1 MPLATCMRS
10 LCMWLLLGIAGTA
23 QALEECQLNVS
34 EAQVDFGLMNRLAQ
48 HDGAPE
54 RLLGERRLS
63 VNVNCPQAGDLSLFY
78 RALAATPQR
87 LQFTE
92 HGSYAIEVGNAVLD
106 GRAVELGLLTAAGQP
121 PVMSATVLEWRPGHG
136 IAPIEQ
142 GAVLIGKTLS
152 LQLTLRAWAGVA
164 AIQAR
169 DATTWEVSGML
180 YGASHGRYRE
190 LTLRAHFAPVAC
202 LPTLSDHG
210 VVDYGTLYAKDLSA
224 TNETPLPTRTLRL
237 NVSCDAPIRFG
248 LRMKDNRDGSA
259 TGGTDET
266 AYGLDLDASRNKIG
280 RFYLTID
287 PGEFSA
293 DSFPTLY
300 RTDSTSNGVAWSSS
314 TARQLPMAAN
324 SLLGFTDKTGVTTG
338 PVSMQTLTGT
348 MRIKTYLAP
357 MQSLDLRD
365 VVRINGSGTL
375 EIVYL

>member
-1 MPLATCMRS
+1 
-10 LCMWLLLGIAGTA
+10 MWLLLGIAGTA

-63 VNVNCPQAGDLSLFY
+63 VNVNCPQAEDLSLFY

-106 GRAVELGLLTAAGQP
+106 GRSVELGLLTAAGQP

-142 GAVLIGKTLS
+142 GAVLMGKTLS

-314 TARQLPMAAN
+314 TARQIPMAAN

>member
-63 VNVNCPQAGDLSLFY
+63 VNVNCPQAEDLSLFY

-142 GAVLIGKTLS
+142 GAVLMGKTLS

-314 TARQLPMAAN
+314 TARQIPMAAN

-338 PVSMQTLTGT
+338 PVSIQTLTGT

>member
-142 GAVLIGKTLS
+142 GAVLMGKTLS

-314 TARQLPMAAN
+314 TARQIPMAAN

-365 VVRINGSGTL
+365 VVRIKGSGTL

>member
-63 VNVNCPQAGDLSLFY
+63 VNVNCPQAEDLSLFY

-142 GAVLIGKTLS
+142 GAVLMGKTLS

-314 TARQLPMAAN
+314 TARQIPMAAN

-338 PVSMQTLTGT
+338 PVSIQTLTGT

-365 VVRINGSGTL
+365 VVRINGSGTI

>member
-63 VNVNCPQAGDLSLFY
+63 VNVNCPQAEDLSLFY

-142 GAVLIGKTLS
+142 GAVLMGKSLS

-314 TARQLPMAAN
+314 TARQIPMAAN

-338 PVSMQTLTGT
+338 PVSIQTLTGT

>member
-142 GAVLIGKTLS
+142 GAVLMGKTLS

-314 TARQLPMAAN
+314 TARQIPMAAN
-324 SLLGFTDKTGVTTG
+324 SIMGFTDKTGVTTG
-338 PVSMQTLTGT
+338 PVALHTLTGT

-357 MQSLDLRD
+357 MQTLDLRD
-365 VVRINGSGTL
+365 VVHINGSGTL
-375 EIVYL
+375 EIVYP

>member
-54 RLLGERRLS
+54 RLLGERRLN
-63 VNVNCPQAGDLSLFY
+63 VNVNCPQAEDLSLFY

-142 GAVLIGKTLS
+142 GAVLMGKTLS

-314 TARQLPMAAN
+314 TARQIPMAAN

>member
-63 VNVNCPQAGDLSLFY
+63 VNVNCPQAEDLSLFY

-142 GAVLIGKTLS
+142 GAVLMGKTLS

-180 YGASHGRYRE
+180 YGTSHGRYRE

-314 TARQLPMAAN
+314 TARQIPMAAN

>member
-34 EAQVDFGLMNRLAQ
+34 ETLVDFGLMSRLAQ

-63 VNVNCPQAGDLSLFY
+63 VNVNCPQAEDLSLFY

-142 GAVLIGKTLS
+142 GAVLMGKTLS
-152 LQLTLRAWAGVA
+152 LQLTLRAWAGAA

-314 TARQLPMAAN
+314 TARQIPMAAN

-338 PVSMQTLTGT
+338 PVSIQTLTGT

-365 VVRINGSGTL
+365 VVRINGSGTI

>member
-34 EAQVDFGLMNRLAQ
+34 EAQVDFGLMNRIAQ

-63 VNVNCPQAGDLSLFY
+63 VNVNCPQAEDLSLFY

-142 GAVLIGKTLS
+142 GAVLMGKTLS

-314 TARQLPMAAN
+314 TARQIPMAAN

>member
-63 VNVNCPQAGDLSLFY
+63 VNVNCPQAEDLSLFY

-314 TARQLPMAAN
+314 TARQIPMAAN

>member
-142 GAVLIGKTLS
+142 GAVLMGKTLS

-314 TARQLPMAAN
+314 TARQIPMAAN
-324 SLLGFTDKTGVTTG
+324 SLLGFTDTTGVTTG
-338 PVSMQTLTGT
+338 PVSIQTLTGT

>member
-63 VNVNCPQAGDLSLFY
+63 VNVNCPQAEDLSLFY

-142 GAVLIGKTLS
+142 GAVLMGKTLS

-287 PGEFSA
+287 PGEFTA

-314 TARQLPMAAN
+314 TARQIPMAAN

-348 MRIKTYLAP
+348 MRIKTYLAA

>member
-23 QALEECQLNVS
+23 QVLEECQLNVS

-63 VNVNCPQAGDLSLFY
+63 VNVNCPQAEDLSLFY

-142 GAVLIGKTLS
+142 GAVLMGKTLS

-314 TARQLPMAAN
+314 TARQIPMAAN

-338 PVSMQTLTGT
+338 PVSIQTLTGT

>member
-10 LCMWLLLGIAGTA
+10 LCMWLLLGIASTA

-63 VNVNCPQAGDLSLFY
+63 VNVNCPQAEDLSLFY

-142 GAVLIGKTLS
+142 GAVLMGKTLS

-314 TARQLPMAAN
+314 TARQIPMAAN

>member
-142 GAVLIGKTLS
+142 GAVLMGKSLS

-314 TARQLPMAAN
+314 TARQIPMAAN

>member
-1 MPLATCMRS
+1 MPLATCMRP

-142 GAVLIGKTLS
+142 GAVLMGKTLS

-314 TARQLPMAAN
+314 TARQIPMAAN

>member
-63 VNVNCPQAGDLSLFY
+63 VNVNCPQAEDLSLFY

-142 GAVLIGKTLS
+142 GAVLMGKSLS

-314 TARQLPMAAN
+314 TARQIPMAAN

>member
-1 MPLATCMRS
+1 
-10 LCMWLLLGIAGTA
+10 MWLLLGIAGTA

-314 TARQLPMAAN
+314 TARQIPMAAN

>member
-314 TARQLPMAAN
+314 TARQIPMAAN

>member
-63 VNVNCPQAGDLSLFY
+63 VNVNCPQAEDLSLFY

-142 GAVLIGKTLS
+142 GAVLTGKTLS

-314 TARQLPMAAN
+314 TARQIPMAAN

>member
-1 MPLATCMRS
+1 MKKNLIVALA
-10 LCMWLLLGIAGTA
+10 LVFVLGIAGTA

-266 AYGLDLDASRNKIG
+266 AYGLELDASRNKIG

-314 TARQLPMAAN
+314 TARQIPMAAN

>member
-63 VNVNCPQAGDLSLFY
+63 VNVNCPQAEDLSLFY

-142 GAVLIGKTLS
+142 GAVLMGKTLS

-224 TNETPLPTRTLRL
+224 TNETPRPTRTLRL

-314 TARQLPMAAN
+314 TARQIPMAAN

-348 MRIKTYLAP
+348 MRIKTYLAA

>member
-1 MPLATCMRS
+1 MPLVTCMRS

-34 EAQVDFGLMNRLAQ
+34 EAQVDFGLMSRLAQ

-63 VNVNCPQAGDLSLFY
+63 VNVNCPQAEDLSLFY
-78 RALAATPQR
+78 RALATTPQR

-142 GAVLIGKTLS
+142 GAVLMGKSLS

-314 TARQLPMAAN
+314 TARQIPMAAN

-338 PVSMQTLTGT
+338 PVSIQTLTGT

-365 VVRINGSGTL
+365 VVRINGSGTI

>member
-63 VNVNCPQAGDLSLFY
+63 VNVNCPQAEDLSLFY

-142 GAVLIGKTLS
+142 GAVLMGKTLS

-314 TARQLPMAAN
+314 TARQIPMAAN

-348 MRIKTYLAP
+348 MRIKTYLAA